1 MPTNCVLHTSPDHFL
16 LFREQALN
24 SCKVNGKLLITKATV
39 LPDKERVQLLSLGN
53 PTFDYILYPSKQGF
67 KTQTIEVGTVKPE
80 FSFKKVGARRL
91 TVRFEDNG
99 EFPQVQEY
107 FLRLNYTGDVA
118 MAFIN
123 GKMVLDHFYHGAP
136 WTIGLKR
143 FTGQMKKEELGF
155 YFRPLRSDAPFLID
169 LPKEAIPDFSKG
181 SVCTVNN
188 VEIIPEYITTLKF

>member
-1 MPTNCVLHTSPDHFL
+1 M
-16 LFREQALN
+16 
-24 SCKVNGKLLITKATV
+24 
-39 LPDKERVQLLSLGN
+39 
-53 PTFDYILYPSKQGF
+53 
-67 KTQTIEVGTVKPE
+67 
-80 FSFKKVGARRL
+80 GARRL